1 MAPPTSRKRWHIQVS
16 KMNEIAVCILHG
28 ELLGL
33 VAEFATEPPRHIIKL
48 AIHPGNPG
56 LNTRARD
63 VLV

>member
-1 MAPPTSRKRWHIQVS
+1 
-16 KMNEIAVCILHG
+16 MNEIAVCILHG